1 MRKSLTDILCGTAF
15 LAISAAFGCQYQ
27 GLAGVSRIFPESLI
41 FLISAGGLWFVGKG
55 LYERRG
61 ESATAPEKVAWK
73 KVGRIAASATVYAAV
88 IRYPG
93 FFQQH
98 RAVHLVRLPA
108 ARRQKPGIGPS
119 CRCRSGLWLS
129 FQPGGLV
136 QLYEAAQCA
145 DAQRRFILNL
155 TRSRSMRHTVPYG
168 KGSLSF
174 ELPESAFATVF
185 EPRQVPPLLDPLA
198 AFEQALDAP
207 EHCPRLE
214 DLAAPSSI
222 AIAVPDETRPFPT
235 RLLLPLLL
243 NRIFKAWPA
252 LSPTQ
257 ICIVVGGGLH
267 APADTAQFKRILPDD
282 LGGCRVLSHDALRS
296 PMLRLG
302 TTERGTPVEINA
314 VYAQAA
320 LKIVMGMVD
329 AHQFV
334 GFTGG
339 AKGVVVG
346 CASAAMIQKNH
357 AMLSAP
363 EACAGSLEHNPVRED
378 LNEAGR
384 IVGVNLA
391 VNVAL
396 DAQNKIIAL
405 FAGDPAAVRAPRPA
419 KHASFTA

>member
-1 MRKSLTDILCGTAF
+1 
-15 LAISAAFGCQYQ
+15 
-27 GLAGVSRIFPESLI
+27 
-41 FLISAGGLWFVGKG
+41 
-55 LYERRG
+55 
-61 ESATAPEKVAWK
+61 
-73 KVGRIAASATVYAAV
+73 
-88 IRYPG
+88 
-93 FFQQH
+93 
-98 RAVHLVRLPA
+98 
-108 ARRQKPGIGPS
+108 
-119 CRCRSGLWLS
+119 
-129 FQPGGLV
+129 
-136 QLYEAAQCA
+136 
-145 DAQRRFILNL
+145 
-155 TRSRSMRHTVPYG
+155 MRHTVPYG

-267 APADTAQFKRILPDD
+267 APADTAQLKRILPDD
-282 LGGCRVLSHDALRS
+282 LDGCRVLSHDALRS

-396 DAQNKIIAL
+396 DAQNKITAL
-405 FAGDPAAVRAPRPA
+405 FAGDPAAVLRAAARKTRELYGLKLEKPFDIVIASCGGMPKDICLYQAQKGLDAASRCA
-419 KHASFTA
+419 GENGKILLVAECSQGVGDARYATYVRRFADHAAVVRDFERGPFLMGAHKAYLFSRAAVRHELVLHTALSDEILARCLLRKGEARATLAAWLKDTPQARVAVLTHANATFFMEQDRA